1 MKPSRLVA
9 MKTDAFNGDMVVVVS
24 GSWPFGSGGCDRRD
38 SNPHGLPHRIL
49 SPARLPVP
57 PRSRDCC
64 ASTYAVGRWRD
75 TGVCAATVPLNRRA
89 LPPRP
94 SSGLDA
100 PFAVSR
106 SRPSVPHFRPA
117 PPAPSNAAFPHD
129 DDGGQLGAPEGR
141 RTVPTAPRGVVRGEG
156 GRERRGASPRER
168 EVGARAVAGGR
179 GDRVAAEPLDRR
191 AASRER
197 RDDSRKLGGAL
208 CRVPTVPP
216 PRPLTGPAGDHA
228 VPAVRQAFPGGVG
241 RGLSRTEVRRGCAAI
256 APACGWLSTL
266 RLTTDN

>member
-1 MKPSRLVA
+1 MEATSPGGQRLH
-9 MKTDAFNGDMVVVVS
+9 TLQR
-24 GSWPFGSGGCDRRD
+24 CDRRD

-89 LPPRP
+89 VPARP

-129 DDGGQLGAPEGR
+129 
-141 RTVPTAPRGVVRGEG
+141 GEG

-216 PRPLTGPAGDHA
+216 PRPLTGPAADHA

-241 RGLSRTEVRRGCAAI
+241 RGLSRTEVTRGCAAI
-256 APACGWLSTL
+256 APVCGWLSTL

>member
-1 MKPSRLVA
+1 MIRRPPRSTLFPYTTLFRSIVGLLLAADQYRLPLVA
-9 MKTDAFNGDMVVVVS
+9 SATGVYGGERFCNSLGLKYRAVSRVSNRRGRIDAARRRGECWQRPNVLACAR
-24 GSWPFGSGGCDRRD
+24 CDRRD

-89 LPPRP
+89 VPPRP

-129 DDGGQLGAPEGR
+129 DRSE
-141 RTVPTAPRGVVRGEG
+141 
-156 GRERRGASPRER
+156 ERRVGKECRSRWSPY
-168 EVGARAVAGGR
+168 
-179 GDRVAAEPLDRR
+179 
-191 AASRER
+191 
-197 RDDSRKLGGAL
+197 
-208 CRVPTVPP
+208 
-216 PRPLTGPAGDHA
+216 H
-228 VPAVRQAFPGGVG
+228 
-241 RGLSRTEVRRGCAAI
+241 
-256 APACGWLSTL
+256 
-266 RLTTDN
+266 